1 VLNVVQNSHSA
12 KPMLFKITGTWGNHE
27 GSLLLWVLILALC
40 GMAVAAFGRDLPST
54 LKARVIGIL
63 GLVSL
68 GFLLFILKTSN
79 PFERVWPPPA
89 DGQGL
94 NPILQDIGL
103 AMHPPLLYLGYVGYA
118 VTFAFAIAAL
128 IEGRVDAAWGR
139 WVRPWSLAAWAFLTA
154 GIALGSWWA
163 YYELGW
169 GGYWFWD
176 PVENA
181 SLLPWLIGTALLHS
195 AIVVEKREALKTWTV
210 LLAIIAFGMSLLGT
224 FLVRSG
230 VLNSVH
236 AFANDPE
243 RGMFIL
249 ALLMFYMG
257 GAFLL
262 FAWRAQAMAPTGI
275 FAPVSR
281 EGAIVLNNLLVC
293 SISAVVFVGTL
304 WPMFADALF
313 GAKVSV
319 GPPFFNLASFPLVVP
334 LLLAMAMGPLM
345 PWKRAQL
352 WPVVQRL
359 WWVAVIAL
367 GLFFLAL
374 LLTGQRVL
382 PAIGFAFAAWV
393 IGAASPTSPTAPRC
407 SAPNLSNAWAAP
419 AACRAPPGAP
429 PSPMPASA
437 WSPAG
442 IAGMGLAQERWWPWR
457 PGDTTSMAGYEWRLD
472 GVRDV
477 TGPQLHRPPRDHQ
490 RDPRRRGA
498 ARHGALAPLVPDRP
512 PAHHRGL
519 DPHQPALRPLRGD
532 RGGGGGDRQGG
543 DPHPPQPARALALAR
558 LGDHGAG
565 RGTVAGRPAREG
577 LRAQPARRQGRR
589 CPHDAGRPPR
599 PALRALRR
607 RGRRRRDLLRHAPGH
622 ADGRVQPARRALRP
636 DRPRAARLRPA
647 RTAGE
652 RRARLRLRRPPRPRP
667 PVLVNF
673 WASWCVPC
681 IIEHPQLMRLHA
693 EGVPV
698 FGIAYKDS
706 RRTA

>member
-1 VLNVVQNSHSA
+1 MIAELGHFALALALILAFAQTALPLLGAEKRDARLMSSAAPLAIGQFIAIAASFACLMWAYAINDTTVLNVVQNSHSA
-12 KPMLFKITGTWGNHE
+12 KPMLYKITGTWGNHE
-27 GSLLLWVLILALC
+27 GSLILWVMILALC
-40 GMAVAAFGRDLPST
+40 GLAVSAFGRGLPST
-54 LKARVIGIL
+54 LKARVLGVL
-63 GLVSL
+63 GLIGV
-68 GFLLFILKTSN
+68 GFIAFILKTSN
-79 PFERVWPPPA
+79 PFERVWPPPP

-94 NPILQDIGL
+94 NPVLQDIGL

-139 WVRPWSLAAWAFLTA
+139 WVRPWSLAAWSFLTG

-236 AFANDPE
+236 SFANDPE
-243 RGMFIL
+243 RGLFIL

-319 GPPFFNLASFPLVVP
+319 GPPFFNLATFPLVVP
-334 LLLAMAMGPLM
+334 LLLAMAAGPLM

-359 WWVAVIAL
+359 WAAAL
-367 GLFFLAL
+367 IGFGAFFLAL
-374 LLTGQRVL
+374 LLTGEHVM
-382 PAIGFAFAAWV
+382 PAVGFGFAAWV
-393 IGAASPTSPTAPRC
+393 IGAAITDIADRTALFRTRLGNSWARARNLPR
-407 SAPNLSNAWAAP
+407 AAWGAAI
-419 AACRAPPGAP
+419 AH
-429 PSPMPASA
+429 
-437 WSPAG
+437 AG
-442 IAGMGLAQERWWPWR
+442 IGIVAAGMAGMGLAQEKLVAMA
-457 PGDTTSMAGYEWRLD
+457 PGDTTEMAGYTWRLD
-472 GVRDV
+472 GVRD
-477 TGPQLHRPPRDHQ
+477 TPGPNF
-490 RDPRRRGA
+490 
-498 ARHGALAPLVPDRP
+498 
-512 PAHHRGL
+512 
-519 DPHQPALRPLRGD
+519 
-532 RGGGGGDRQGG
+532 
-543 DPHPPQPARALALAR
+543 
-558 LGDHGAG
+558 
-565 RGTVAGRPAREG
+565 T
-577 LRAQPARRQGRR
+577 
-589 CPHDAGRPPR
+589 
-599 PALRALRR
+599 
-607 RGRRRRDLLRHAPGH
+607 
-622 ADGRVQPARRALRP
+622 ARRATITVLR
-636 DRPRAARLRPA
+636 D
-647 RTAGE
+647 GE
-652 RRARLRLRRPPRPRP
+652 
-667 PVLVNF
+667 VLHVMQ
-673 WASWCVPC
+673 P
-681 IIEHPQLMRLHA
+681 
-693 EGVPV
+693 
-698 FGIAYKDS
+698 S
-706 RRTA
+706 RRWFPIARQNTTEVAIRTNLLYDLYAVIGEEDSATGKAVIRIHYNLLAPWLWIGAFIMAIGGALSLSDRRVRVSAPNRKAALPQGAATT

>member
-1 VLNVVQNSHSA
+1 MIAELGHFALALALILAFAQTVLPLIGAEQRDARLMATASPLAIGQTLAIAASFACLMYSYAINDTTVLNVVQNSHSL
-12 KPMLFKITGTWGNHE
+12 KPMLYKITGTWGNHE
-27 GSLLLWVLILALC
+27 GSLILWVMILAMC
-40 GMAVAAFGRDLPST
+40 GFAVAAFGRDLPST

-63 GLVSL
+63 GLVSV

-79 PFERVWPPPA
+79 PFERIWPPPP

-103 AMHPPLLYLGYVGYA
+103 AMHPPLLYVGYVGYA

-139 WVRPWSLAAWAFLTA
+139 WVRPWSLAAWAFLTL

-236 AFANDPE
+236 SFANDPE

-262 FAWRAQAMAPTGI
+262 FAWRAQVMVPTGI
-275 FAPVSR
+275 FAPISR

-293 SISAVVFVGTL
+293 SITAVVFVGTL
-304 WPMFADALF
+304 WPLFADALF

-319 GPPFFNLASFPLVVP
+319 GPPFFNMASFPLVVP
-334 LLLAMAMGPLM
+334 LLIAMAAGPLM

-359 WWVAVIAL
+359 WWACAL
-367 GLFFLAL
+367 AFGAFFVAL
-374 LLTGQRVL
+374 LLTGHNVL
-382 PAIGFAFAAWV
+382 PAVGFAFAAWTV
-393 IGAASPTSPTAPRC
+393 GAAVTDIADRTQLFRTRLANSWARAKGLPR
-407 SAPNLSNAWAAP
+407 AAWGAAI
-419 AACRAPPGAP
+419 AHAGVGILA
-429 PSPMPASA
+429 
-437 WSPAG
+437 AG
-442 IAGMGLAQERWWPWR
+442 IAGMGLAQERLIAMA
-457 PGDTTSMAGYEWRLD
+457 PGDTTQMAGYTWRLD
-472 GVRDV
+472 GVRDHA
-477 TGPQLHRPPRDHQ
+477 GPNY
-490 RDPRRRGA
+490 
-498 ARHGALAPLVPDRP
+498 
-512 PAHHRGL
+512 
-519 DPHQPALRPLRGD
+519 
-532 RGGGGGDRQGG
+532 
-543 DPHPPQPARALALAR
+543 
-558 LGDHGAG
+558 
-565 RGTVAGRPAREG
+565 T
-577 LRAQPARRQGRR
+577 
-589 CPHDAGRPPR
+589 
-599 PALRALRR
+599 
-607 RGRRRRDLLRHAPGH
+607 
-622 ADGRVQPARRALRP
+622 ARRATITVLQG
-636 DRPRAARLRPA
+636 DRVVHVMEPSRRWFPIGRQHTTEVAIRTNLIYDLYAVIGEEDAATGKA
-647 RTAGE
+647 
-652 RRARLRLRRPPRPRP
+652 
-667 PVLVNF
+667 V
-673 WASWCVPC
+673 
-681 IIEHPQLMRLHA
+681 IRLHFNLLA
-693 EGVPV
+693 PWLWIGAAIMAL
-698 FGIAYKDS
+698 GGGLSLAD
-706 RRTA
+706 RRVRVSAPHRKAALPQGAATT